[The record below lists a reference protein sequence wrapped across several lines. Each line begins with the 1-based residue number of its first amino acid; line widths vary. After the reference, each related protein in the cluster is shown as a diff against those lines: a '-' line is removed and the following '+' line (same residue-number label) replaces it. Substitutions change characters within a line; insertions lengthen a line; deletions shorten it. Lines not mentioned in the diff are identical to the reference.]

1 MSLISEKVAYLQGL
15 AEGLKINGETA
26 EGKLLTEIIN
36 VLGSISDELEAQED
50 AQDELYDKI
59 FELEDAVYG
68 EDDYEDEDDYF
79 MEECDEDEEFTVK
92 CPTCNEEFFI
102 SYEDL
107 EDEAELNCPYCNQEI
122 ELDLSCDGDCSCCGE
137 DCEDLKF

>member
-15 AEGLKINGETA
+15 AEGLKINGETP

-36 VLGSISDELEAQED
+36 VLGNISDEIEAIDD
-50 AQDELYDKI
+50 AQDELYDKV

-68 EDDYEDEDDYF
+68 EEDDDECYCDEDW
-79 MEECDEDEEFTVK
+79 DEDEEFSIK

-107 EDEAELNCPYCNQEI
+107 ESDEDIACPYCNQEI
-122 ELDLSCDGDCSCCGE
+122 ELDLGCDCDCDCCDGDC
-137 DCEDLKF
+137 DCE

>member
-26 EGKLLTEIIN
+26 EGKLLSEIIN

-50 AQDELYDKI
+50 AQDELYDKVV
-59 FELEDAVYG
+59 ELEDVVYG
-68 EDDYEDEDDYF
+68 EEDFDDDDDCY

-122 ELDLSCDGDCSCCGE
+122 ELDLSCDGDCSCCGG
-137 DCEDLKF
+137 DCE

>member
-50 AQDELYDKI
+50 AQDELYDKV
-59 FELEDAVYG
+59 FLEDAVYG
-68 EDDYEDEDDYF
+68 EDDYDDEDDYF

-122 ELDLSCDGDCSCCGE
+122 ELDLSCDGDCSCCGG
-137 DCEDLKF
+137 DCE

>member
-15 AEGLKINGETA
+15 AEGLKINGETP
-26 EGKLLTEIIN
+26 EGKLLSEIIN
-36 VLGSISDELEAQED
+36 VLGSISDEIEAQDD
-50 AQDELYDKI
+50 AQDELFDKV

-68 EDDYEDEDDYF
+68 EDEDYDDDCCY
-79 MEECDEDEEFTVK
+79 MEECDEDEEFTIE
-92 CPTCNEEFFI
+92 CPTCKEEFFI

-122 ELDLSCDGDCSCCGE
+122 ELDLSCDGDCSCCDG
-137 DCEDLKF
+137 DCE

>member
-1 MSLISEKVAYLQGL
+1 MSLISEKVAYRQGL
-15 AEGLKINGETA
+15 AEGRKINGETA
-26 EGKLLTEIIN
+26 EGKLLSEIIN

-50 AQDELYDKI
+50 AQDELYDKV

-68 EDDYEDEDDYF
+68 EEDFDDDDDFF

-122 ELDLSCDGDCSCCGE
+122 ELDLSCDGDCSCCGG
-137 DCEDLKF
+137 DCE

>member
-15 AEGLKINGETA
+15 AEGLKINGETP

-50 AQDELYDKI
+50 AQDELYDKV

-68 EDDYEDEDDYF
+68 DEDYDDDDEYF
-79 MEECDEDEEFTVK
+79 LEECDEDEEFTVK

-122 ELDLSCDGDCSCCGE
+122 ELDLSCDGDCSCCGG
-137 DCEDLKF
+137 DCE

>member
-26 EGKLLTEIIN
+26 EGKLLSEIIN

-50 AQDELYDKI
+50 AQDELYDKVL
-59 FELEDAVYG
+59 ELEDVVYG
-68 EDDYEDEDDYF
+68 VEDFDDDDDFY

-122 ELDLSCDGDCSCCGE
+122 ELDLSCDGDCSCCGG
-137 DCEDLKF
+137 DCE

>member
-15 AEGLKINGETA
+15 AEGLKINGETP

-36 VLGSISDELEAQED
+36 VLGNISDEIEAIDD
-50 AQDELYDKI
+50 AQDELYDKV

-68 EDDYEDEDDYF
+68 EEDDD
-79 MEECDEDEEFTVK
+79 ECYCDGDWDEDEEFSIK

-107 EDEAELNCPYCNQEI
+107 ESDEDIACPYCNQEI
-122 ELDLSCDGDCSCCGE
+122 ELDLGCDCDCCDDDCDCC
-137 DCEDLKF
+137 DCE

>member
-15 AEGLKINGETA
+15 AEGLKINGETP
-26 EGKLLTEIIN
+26 EGKLLSEIIN

-50 AQDELYDKI
+50 AQDELYDKV
-59 FELEDAVYG
+59 FELEDEVYG
-68 EDDYEDEDDYF
+68 EDDYDDDYF

-122 ELDLSCDGDCSCCGE
+122 ELDLSCDGDCSCCSG
-137 DCEDLKF
+137 DCE

>member
-26 EGKLLTEIIN
+26 EGKLLSEIIN
-36 VLGSISDELEAQED
+36 VLGSISDELE
-50 AQDELYDKI
+50 
-59 FELEDAVYG
+59 DAVYG
-68 EDDYEDEDDYF
+68 EEDFDDEDDFY

-122 ELDLSCDGDCSCCGE
+122 ELDLSCDGDCSCCGG
-137 DCEDLKF
+137 DCE

>member
-1 MSLISEKVAYLQGL
+1 MVNKKEERIVCQNKKAYHDYF
-15 AEGLKINGETA
+15 
-26 EGKLLTEIIN
+26 
-36 VLGSISDELEAQED
+36 ISDEIEAQED
-50 AQDELYDKI
+50 AQDELYDKV
-59 FELEDAVYG
+59 FELEDVVYG
-68 EDDYEDEDDYF
+68 EEDFDDDDDFY

-122 ELDLSCDGDCSCCGE
+122 ELDLSCDGDCSCCGG
-137 DCEDLKF
+137 DCE

>member
-26 EGKLLTEIIN
+26 EGKLLSEIIN

-50 AQDELYDKI
+50 AQDELYDKV

-68 EDDYEDEDDYF
+68 EEDDDDDFF

-92 CPTCNEEFFI
+92 CPTCNEEFLCTFTI
-102 SYEDL
+102 
-107 EDEAELNCPYCNQEI
+107 NCI
-122 ELDLSCDGDCSCCGE
+122 
-137 DCEDLKF
+137 